1 MKAGKHD
8 ISILFLYV
16 TALWIGIA
24 SGLCNARGLKVN
36 FYHNSC
42 PQAEKIVKDITESR
56 VRSNPVLPAKLI
68 RMHYHD
74 CFVRGCEA
82 SILLDTVNDTKSSE
96 KETVPNQTLSG
107 YEVIDNIKAKIEQ
120 VCPGVVSCADILA
133 LAAHDSVSFAFNR
146 PLWEVPTGRRDGRIS
161 LATEVLDNLPSPF
174 STFDSLLQMFNN
186 KGLDLKDLVL
196 LSGAHTLGV
205 GHCSAF
211 SRRLYNFTGNG
222 DQDPSL
228 DPAYAEFLKKQCPN
242 PANPATTVEMDPQS
256 SLSFDKHYYQ
266 TVLENKGL
274 FQSDAALLT
283 NRDSAKIVRRFQIS
297 NSFIAYFGN
306 SMKKMGAM
314 GILTGD
320 AGEMRKQCRFINP

>member
-1 MKAGKHD
+1 MKAGKHN

-16 TALWIGIA
+16 TVLWIGIA

-36 FYHNSC
+36 FYHNKC
-42 PQAEKIVKDITESR
+42 TTI
-56 VRSNPVLPAKLI
+56 
-68 RMHYHD
+68 YD

-82 SILLDTVNDTKSSE
+82 SILLDTVNDTKSE

-107 YEVIDNIKAKIEQ
+107 YEVIDDIKAEIEQ

-133 LAAHDSVSFAFNR
+133 LAARDSVSFAFNR

-161 LATEVLDNLPSPF
+161 FASEVLDNLPSPF

-186 KGLDLKDLVL
+186 KG
-196 LSGAHTLGV
+196 SFPG
-205 GHCSAF
+205 
-211 SRRLYNFTGNG
+211 
-222 DQDPSL
+222 L

-256 SLSFDKHYYQ
+256 APSFDKHYYL

-283 NRDSAKIVRRFQIS
+283 NRDSAKIVRRLQIS

-320 AGEMRKQCRFINP
+320 AGEIRKQCRFVNP